1 MDTFKVISPGPYVTI
16 QDKGRFGY
24 QQIGVPV
31 SGALDPYASHIA
43 NLLVGNPEN
52 CAVLEITIL
61 GPLLK
66 VLQEADIALT
76 GADIEVWLNSDRIPL
91 WQTIRVKPDDQI
103 RIQQV
108 KSGCRAY
115 LAVNGG
121 FDAPV
126 VMGSRSTYVGGKLG
140 GYKGRLL
147 KKDDILSTGEGSLL
161 KSPRR
166 LPEAQIPR
174 YPNAI
179 TLRAIAGPQDDF
191 FDEGLETLFQEEF
204 TVTDKA
210 NRMGY
215 RLQGPPIKVKDDMP
229 ESIISEP
236 TIPGGIQIPADQ
248 QPIILLVEQTV
259 GGYAKIAT
267 VISSD
272 LSKIAQAT
280 PGVTVRFEQVSLK
293 TAHRIYQEQ
302 LSLLKT
308 LAEQLANQSA
318 DINLDYLLQCLE
330 ATPI

>member
-1 MDTFKVISPGPYVTI
+1 MDTFKVLNPGPYVTI

-24 QQIGVPV
+24 QQIGVPI
-31 SGALDPYASHIA
+31 SGALDSYAFHIA
-43 NLLVGNPEN
+43 NLLVGNPGN
-52 CAVLEITIL
+52 CAVLEITVL

-76 GADIEVWLNSDRIPL
+76 GADIQVKLNSDPVLSWR
-91 WQTIRVKPDDQI
+91 TVRVKPGDLI

-121 FDAPV
+121 FNAPL
-126 VMGSRSTYVGGKLG
+126 VMGSRSTYVDGKLG

-147 KKDDILSTGEGSLL
+147 KKGDILSTGEGILL

-166 LPEAQIPR
+166 LPETQIPR
-174 YPNAI
+174 YSNAI

-191 FDEGLETLFQEEF
+191 FDEGLETLFQEEY

-215 RLQGPPIKVKDDMP
+215 RLQGPRIKVKADMP
-229 ESIISEP
+229 PSIISEP
-236 TIPGGIQIPADQ
+236 TMPGGIQIPADQ

-272 LSKIAQAT
+272 LPKIAQAT
-280 PGVTVRFEQVSLK
+280 PGVTVRFDRVSLK

-302 LSLLKT
+302 LHQMTT
-308 LAEQLANQSA
+308 LAEQLANQ
-318 DINLDYLLQCLE
+318 
-330 ATPI
+330 